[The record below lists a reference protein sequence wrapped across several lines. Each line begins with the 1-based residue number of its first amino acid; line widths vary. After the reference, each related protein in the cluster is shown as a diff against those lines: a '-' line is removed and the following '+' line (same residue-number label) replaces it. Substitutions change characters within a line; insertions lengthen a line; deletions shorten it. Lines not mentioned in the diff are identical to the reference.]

1 LPLSL
6 RHIGI
11 RADDFN
17 LVPEFLNQRPGERR
31 GGYKGSKPRSKC
43 HPRDRCFE
51 PAVFPR
57 PMDALEAHR
66 VRPYTGSMHVHAH
79 GAGGPTRVLK
89 ISLAVTLGYIVL
101 LVVAGMRAHSLALL
115 SEAGHNLS
123 DFLALLL
130 SLVAVYFQTR
140 PANSTKTYGYHRAG
154 VLAALVN
161 ATSLVAVSFF
171 IFYEAFR
178 RLQHP
183 EHVQATVMMWVAA
196 AGVVMNGVI
205 ALLLYRSSR
214 GFGGDVNIRSAL
226 LHEVGDTLSTA
237 AVIAGGWAILVT
249 RNYWIDSALSFG
261 IAVLILWSGFG
272 IVRETLNILLEGTP
286 RGMKLEKIE
295 SAIRS
300 VGGVNDVHD
309 LHVWSIGSETHAL
322 SCHISIADIP
332 PSVSE
337 RILRDVKD
345 RLLHDFRIDH
355 TTIQFEHAIC
365 EVAHGCVIPVSES
378 EEHHHHHS
386 H

>member
-1 LPLSL
+1 
-6 RHIGI
+6 
-11 RADDFN
+11 
-17 LVPEFLNQRPGERR
+17 
-31 GGYKGSKPRSKC
+31 
-43 HPRDRCFE
+43 
-51 PAVFPR
+51 
-57 PMDALEAHR
+57 MLEARLAH
-66 VRPYTGSMHVHAH
+66 PYTGKMHVHAH
-79 GAGGPTRVLK
+79 GAAGTTRVLK
-89 ISLAVTLGYIVL
+89 TSLAVTLAYIAL
-101 LVVAGMRAHSLALL
+101 LVVAGIRAHSLALL

-130 SLVAVYFQTR
+130 SLVAVYFQSR

-183 EHVQATVMMWVAA
+183 EAVRAGLMMWVAG

-214 GFGGDVNIRSAL
+214 GANGGSGGDVNIRSAL

-237 AVIAGGWAILVT
+237 AVIAGGWAILIT
-249 RNYWIDSALSFG
+249 KNYWIDSALSFG
-261 IAVLILWSGFG
+261 IGVLILWSGFG

-337 RILRDVKD
+337 RILRDVKE

-355 TTIQFEHAIC
+355 TTIQFEHVMC
-365 EVAHGCVIPVSES
+365 EVAHGCVIPVGES